1 MLLWAGLVALLVGWL
16 PATPAGAANS
26 PTFRDCS
33 FVLGIDPD
41 FVELSGA
48 ATGPGGALAVS
59 SSQPSVTVEAS
70 ESSDPFDNLGHVTL
84 SITVTGPGATSR
96 TVSGAALDH
105 VILSVPLS
113 GVVAGGAYTLNWSA
127 TFDNGIHMCPSTG
140 TPQNMSPIPFVLGVV
155 PSSQLPNPPNPP
167 PSTLGIANIRQS
179 HRTWRAPGTRAKTKS
194 ARRAPVGTQFSF
206 DLSQPAGIKLAFTQ
220 MLPGRRRAGKC
231 VKASA
236 HAKGRRCTRSVP
248 RGSFSVAGTAG
259 TNTVPFN
266 ARTRGLPR
274 LSAGNYVLV
283 VTATN
288 GAGRSVTQSIRF
300 TIVG

>member
-1 MLLWAGLVALLVGWL
+1 MLLWAGLVVLLASWL
-16 PATPAGAANS
+16 PASPAGAANS

-41 FVELSGA
+41 FVQLSGA

-59 SSQPSVTVEAS
+59 SAQSSVAVEAS

-84 SITVTGPGATSR
+84 SVTVTGPGATPT
-96 TVSGAALDH
+96 TVSGGALDH

-113 GVVAGGAYTLNWSA
+113 GVAAGGAYTLNWSA

-155 PSSQLPNPPNPP
+155 PSSQLPNPPTSL

-179 HRTWRAPGTRAKTKS
+179 HRTWRVPGSHPKTKS

-206 DLSQPAGIKLAFTQ
+206 DLTQSVGVKLAFSQ
-220 MLPGRRRAGKC
+220 MLPGRRRSGRC
-231 VKASA
+231 VKASV
-236 HAKGRRCTRSVP
+236 HARGRRCTRSVP

-283 VTATN
+283 VRATN
-288 GAGRSVTQSIRF
+288 GAGQSVTQSIRF